1 MPLRIKICG
10 LTTQHTL
17 AAALEAG
24 ADMIG
29 LVFHP
34 KSPRYIELEPAADLA
49 DEARG
54 RATVTALVADADDG
68 TLAAIQATV
77 EPDLW
82 QLHGRESPARV
93 AEIKQ
98 RFGLPAM
105 KAIGIAGPGDL
116 AGTKS
121 FIGIADHVLLDAK
134 PPEDA
139 AYPGGHG
146 RPFDWAMLS
155 ALDPALPFMLSGG
168 LTPETVAEAILAVRA
183 LKRNLAGVDVSSG
196 VERAPGQK
204 SVEKIRDF
212 IAAVRKVDK

>member
-1 MPLRIKICG
+1 MPLRVKICG

-34 KSPRYIELEPAADLA
+34 KSPRYLALEPAADLA

-54 RATVTALVADADDG
+54 RATVTALVADVDDR

-82 QLHGRESPARV
+82 QLHGRETPARV
-93 AEIKQ
+93 AEINQ

-105 KAIGIAGPGDL
+105 KAIGIAGPVDL
-116 AGTKS
+116 AGIKS

-134 PPEDA
+134 PPKDA

-168 LTPETVAEAILAVRA
+168 LTPKTVAEAILAVRA

>member
-34 KSPRYIELEPAADLA
+34 KSPRYIALEPAADLA

-116 AGTKS
+116 VGIQS
-121 FIGIADHVLLDAK
+121 FIGIADHFLLDAK

-155 ALDPALPFMLSGG
+155 ALDPALSFMLSGG
-168 LTPETVAEAILAVRA
+168 LTPKTVAEAILAVRA